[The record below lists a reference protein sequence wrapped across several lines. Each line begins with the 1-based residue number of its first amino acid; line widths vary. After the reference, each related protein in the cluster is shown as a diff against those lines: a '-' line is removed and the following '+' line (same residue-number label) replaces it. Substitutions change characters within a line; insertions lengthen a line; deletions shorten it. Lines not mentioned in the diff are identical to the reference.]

1 MDYQRIIDKYYP
13 EDNQL
18 RHILLTHSNS
28 VAQKALAIANAHPEL
43 KLDTTFLCEAAM
55 LHDIGVFLCDAPGI
69 ECHGTEPYIRHGVL
83 GAELLRREGFPR
95 HARVCERH
103 TGAGISLSEIRSQH
117 LPLEE
122 RDYLPETLEEKVICY
137 ADKFFSKTKL
147 DREKTPEQALKS
159 LQKFGQEGVKRFT
172 EWMEMFG

>member
-1 MDYQRIIDKYYP
+1 
-13 EDNQL
+13 
-18 RHILLTHSNS
+18 
-28 VAQKALAIANAHPEL
+28 
-43 KLDTTFLCEAAM
+43 
-55 LHDIGVFLCDAPGI
+55 
-69 ECHGTEPYIRHGVL
+69 VL
-83 GAELLRREGFPR
+83 GAELLRREGYPR

-147 DREKTPEQALKS
+147 DREKTPEQALQS
-159 LQKFGQEGVKRFT
+159 LQKFGLEGVKRFT

>member
-1 MDYQRIIDKYYP
+1 MDYQHIIDKYYP

-43 KLDTTFLCEAAM
+43 KLDTTFLHEAAM

-83 GAELLRREGFPR
+83 GAELLRREGYPR

-147 DREKTPEQALKS
+147 DREKTPEQALHS